1 MHNNTFLLYGANGY
15 TGRLMLEMAQQYGLR
30 PILAGRNKEAIT
42 ALALQYNLPYHIV
55 RLEDEEAVKKM
66 LQGVTVVLN
75 AAGPF
80 KYTAFPLIEA
90 CLQSGTHYLD
100 ITGEMEIFEMAKQ
113 YDGAAHQAG
122 IMVMPGVGFDV
133 VPTDCLALFLQNMLP
148 DANRLKLAFASTG
161 GGVSHGTAMTML
173 EGLGEGGAVREYSR
187 IVKKPLGHKGFW
199 VDFGLKKLF
208 VMAIPWGDVSTAFHT
223 TGIPFIETYTGIQ
236 PRLYKILKWQPLFN
250 WLLRTAPVRRLL
262 KKKIEARGAG
272 PDAATRERSKSLVW
286 GEASTSKGK
295 KVEARL
301 IGPNGYTLTA
311 HTGLL
316 ITQKVLSGDFTTGYQ
331 TPASAYGADLI
342 LEVPGVERAVKRP
355 VKKDEL

>member
-1 MHNNTFLLYGANGY
+1 MQHTTFLLYGANGY
-15 TGRLMLEMAQQYGLR
+15 TGRLIVEMARQYGLQ

-42 ALALQYNLPYHIV
+42 AMAAQYSLPYHIV
-55 RLEDEEAVKKM
+55 RLEDGEAVTEI
-66 LQGVTVVLN
+66 LQHVQVVLN

-90 CLQSGTHYLD
+90 CLQTGTHYLD
-100 ITGEMEIFEMAKQ
+100 ITGEMDVFEMAQQ
-113 YDGAAHQAG
+113 YDSAAQQQG
-122 IMVMPGVGFDV
+122 IMIMPGVGFDV
-133 VPTDCLALFLQNMLP
+133 VPTDCLALFLQNLLP
-148 DANRLKLAFASTG
+148 DANRLKLACAATG

-173 EGLGEGGAVREYSR
+173 EGLGEGGAVREYGR

-199 VDFGLKKLF
+199 VDFGPKKLF

-236 PRLYKILKWQPLFN
+236 PRLYKLLKWQPLFN

-262 KKKIEARGAG
+262 KKKIEARSAG
-272 PDAATRERSKSLVW
+272 PDAAAREKSQSLVW
-286 GEASTSKGK
+286 GQASTSKGQ

-311 HTGLL
+311 HTSLL
-316 ITQKVLSGDFTTGYQ
+316 IVQKVAGGDFATGYQ

-355 VKKDEL
+355 AKKDDL